1 MSASWGYEECTEQEA
16 EMILAMADFRGDRK
30 LNYMQIFH
38 VAESMAHTKKV
49 PWDD

>member
-1 MSASWGYEECTEQEA
+1 MSASWGYKECTKQEA

-49 PWDD
+49 PWSH